1 MFDTRVHDDWNAP
14 DTPAARSLL
23 ESLADARRRENQ
35 SAAKRL
41 RIAAELFE
49 MRRAE
54 RGEAADWAVDTW
66 AAVGAE
72 IAAALSISLGRAGSA
87 LNYGL
92 AMRRLPAVAAVF
104 EAGDID
110 LDLYRVIVFRTGLV
124 DDPDATAHIDRLI
137 AARAA
142 RWPSMTRGAMAR
154 EIDRLVHQVDRDAVR
169 RSRERAR
176 DRDVTVWESADGTA
190 DISGRLF
197 ATDARLLDK
206 KLDALAATVCEA
218 DPRTKDQRRAD
229 ALGALAGGAERLM
242 CRCADPRCPATA
254 KVAPAVVVTVLAEQ
268 ATLDGRSEKPAY
280 LLGADT
286 LIPAELLRE
295 IAAQARLR
303 PLIHPGQAPA
313 EPRYRPSRAL
323 ADFVRARDLTC
334 RAPGCDRPATE
345 CDLDHTVPY
354 NQGGPT
360 QASNIKALCRTHHIL
375 KTFGGWHD
383 RQLADGTV
391 IWDLPDGQMRVTLPG
406 SALLFPALSVQ
417 TADPPATP
425 PRQRP
430 DLSAVPLR
438 TTKRS
443 RSQNRAHR
451 IAAERAANRRR
462 RLGRTTAAV
471 TECPPPSPGDEP
483 PPF

>member
-66 AAVGAE
+66 AAAGAE
-72 IAAALSISLGRAGSA
+72 IAAALCISLSKAGST

-124 DDPDATAHIDRLI
+124 DDPDAAEQIDRLI

-169 RSRERAR
+169 RARERAR

-206 KLDALAATVCEA
+206 KLDALAATVCPA
-218 DPRTKDQRRAD
+218 DPRTSSQRRAD

-242 CRCADPRCPATA
+242 CRCSDPQCPATA
-254 KVAPAVVVTVLAEQ
+254 AVASAVVVTVLAEQ
-268 ATLDGRSEKPAY
+268 ATLDGRSDTPAY

-295 IAAQARLR
+295 IAAEARLR
-303 PLIHPGQAPA
+303 PLLHPGHTPA
-313 EPRYRPSRAL
+313 EPHYRPSRAL

-354 NQGGPT
+354 QQGGPT
-360 QASNIKALCRTHHIL
+360 TASNIKALCRTHHVL
-375 KTFGGWHD
+375 KTFWGWHD

-391 IWDLPDGQMRVTLPG
+391 IWDLPDGKTYVTLPG
-406 SALLFPALSVQ
+406 SALLFPTLSSP
-417 TADPPATP
+417 TAEPPAAR

-430 DLSAVPLR
+430 DTSAVPLR
-438 TTKRS
+438 TTSRS

-451 IAAERAANRRR
+451 IAAERAANRRGR
-462 RLGRTTAAV
+462 RAGNAAMFTA
-471 TECPPPSPGDEP
+471 CPPPSPGDEP